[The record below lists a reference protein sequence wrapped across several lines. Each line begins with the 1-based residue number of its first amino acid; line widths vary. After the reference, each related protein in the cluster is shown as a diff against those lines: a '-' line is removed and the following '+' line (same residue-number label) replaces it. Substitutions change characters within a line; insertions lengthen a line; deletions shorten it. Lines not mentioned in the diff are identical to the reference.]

1 MLMLK
6 SQHILTYQ
14 LRFVIEIGV
23 CVNVATLK
31 KGSAR
36 EQQQVFYLCCENS
49 KDY

>member
-6 SQHILTYQ
+6 SQHILTYH

-31 KGSAR
+31 KDSAR
-36 EQQQVFYLCCENS
+36 EQQVFYLCCENS

>member
-6 SQHILTYQ
+6 SQHILTYH

-31 KGSAR
+31 KDSAR
-36 EQQQVFYLCCENS
+36 EQVFYLCCENS